1 MSFYEAVG
9 GHDTFVR
16 IVGNF
21 YARVAE
27 DPLLRPM
34 YPDEDLSDPAARLTM
49 FLEQYWGGPTA
60 YSEQRGHPRL
70 GMRHAPFPVTPSAR
84 DRWLTHMR
92 SALDDSGM
100 SAEHVSMFW
109 EYVVRA
115 AHFLVNTP
123 DDEPTRSDLGG
134 SGKASHEAPPRPDL
148 HLRSPGGGPPR

>member
-1 MSFYEAVG
+1 MTWNNGAVRTPDQQSFYDAVG
-9 GHDTFVR
+9 GHETFVR
-16 IVGNF
+16 IVARF
-21 YARVAE
+21 YAEVAE

-49 FLEQYWGGPTA
+49 FLEQYWGGPTT

-70 GMRHAPFPVTPSAR
+70 GMRHAPFPVTPAAR

-92 SALDDSGM
+92 SALEESGM
-100 SAEHVSMFW
+100 SAEHVATLW

-123 DDEPTRSDLGG
+123 DDEPQ
-134 SGKASHEAPPRPDL
+134 K
-148 HLRSPGGGPPR
+148 PGLPIDTTGTPSVTQ